1 MTEGMAL
8 FLSREIPA
16 VYLVSEDGRR
26 VLVRKPFE
34 TADLN
39 TPHEEYSER

>member
-16 VYLVSEDGRR
+16 VYLITEDGKQ
-26 VLVRKPFE
+26 VLVRAPFE
-34 TADLN
+34 TAELN
-39 TPHEEYSER
+39 TPRVEVR